1 MSLWVTFLYRKSN
14 TCSKKMGLFKT
25 RKSTIG
31 LIMLEPRTL
40 VKCVLCLA
48 NCAGTLH
55 CNVCDVGLTVLDFC
69 TLVSILWI
77 ELHWTVHAGT
87 SACYEV
93 VIKLQLTRSRYIET
107 LKCCH
112 SWFIRFLSVFVCF
125 GFFLFAVGGVLY
137 LGVGVLGGGGGSLKK
152 S

>member
-1 MSLWVTFLYRKSN
+1 
-14 TCSKKMGLFKT
+14 
-25 RKSTIG
+25 
-31 LIMLEPRTL
+31 MLEPRTL

-69 TLVSILWI
+69 TLVSILWT

-93 VIKLQLTRSRYIET
+93 DKVKVYRNSEMLPFLIYKI
-107 LKCCH
+107 
-112 SWFIRFLSVFVCF
+112 FISFRLFC
-125 GFFLFAVGGVLY
+125 FLFLFGVGGVLY
-137 LGVGVLGGGGGSLKK
+137 FWGFFRRGWWILRKNHNLSQKVVILNTKGLFLGKFILENYAEVIFKK
-152 S
+152 T